1 MSARTAP
8 CSISKGWYSMNKPV
22 NMAVTIAGV
31 AFKNPVIVAS
41 GAFGF
46 GREYDAFY
54 DISKLGGISVKGLT
68 LTPRKGNPPPR
79 VAETPAGM
87 LNSVGLQNPGVA
99 HFVEEELPWLLKRD
113 IAVIANIAGNTI
125 AEYCEMARILSD
137 TGTHMVELNISCPNV
152 KEGGV
157 AFGVE
162 PRTVEKVTRAVRDRC
177 TKPLIVKLSPNV
189 KSIADTARAAQAGG
203 ADAVSLI
210 NTLTGMRIDIT
221 TRRPVLRNNVGGLS
235 GPAVLPVAVR
245 MVYEVRKAVDLPI
258 IGMGGVSRGAD
269 AAELIIAGAD
279 AVAVGTACFSDPF
292 APVRIIDELRQYAES
307 QGICRIGELSGSVRP
322 Y

>member
-1 MSARTAP
+1 
-8 CSISKGWYSMNKPV
+8 
-22 NMAVTIAGV
+22 
-31 AFKNPVIVAS
+31 
-41 GAFGF
+41 
-46 GREYDAFY
+46 
-54 DISKLGGISVKGLT
+54 
-68 LTPRKGNPPPR
+68 
-79 VAETPAGM
+79 
-87 LNSVGLQNPGVA
+87 
-99 HFVEEELPWLLKRD
+99 
-113 IAVIANIAGNTI
+113 
-125 AEYCEMARILSD
+125 
-137 TGTHMVELNISCPNV
+137 
-152 KEGGV
+152 
-157 AFGVE
+157 
-162 PRTVEKVTRAVRDRC
+162 
-177 TKPLIVKLSPNV
+177 
-189 KSIADTARAAQAGG
+189 
-203 ADAVSLI
+203 
-210 NTLTGMRIDIT
+210 MRIDIT